1 MQHCV
6 LVAKGL
12 AAHERPPQQEEGYD
26 VCAEL
31 SEGAVISG
39 ASPDQRDR
47 SASAAISNS
56 GSFREKP
63 NELETAEEKLS
74 RSGEE
79 KGHQRSRSLGESKKV
94 KCKCMLFLVVVVVVV
109 VVAPPH
115 ESSFTTLTFSLSSSL
130 AGSITMWLGW
140 LLNKLFFSDFPFGLK

>member
-1 MQHCV
+1 MQHCL

-31 SEGAVISG
+31 TKGAKISS

-47 SASAAISNS
+47 SVSAAISDS

-63 NELETAEEKLS
+63 GDQETAEEKLS

-94 KCKCMLFLVVVVVVV
+94 KCKCMLFVVVVV
-109 VVAPPH
+109 VVAPPE
-115 ESSFTTLTFSLSSSL
+115 ESSVTTLTFSLSS
-130 AGSITMWLGW
+130 
-140 LLNKLFFSDFPFGLK
+140 F

>member
-1 MQHCV
+1 MQYCV

-12 AAHERPPQQEEGYD
+12 AAHERPPHQEEGYD

-31 SEGAVISG
+31 SEGAAISG

-47 SASAAISNS
+47 SVSAAISDS

-94 KCKCMLFLVVVVVVV
+94 KCKCMLFPVFTNLCLMGSRRVMPIGQGQLPYACPFPLLPFVITQGTKTYDKTPVVRQ
-109 VVAPPH
+109 
-115 ESSFTTLTFSLSSSL
+115 LTHS
-130 AGSITMWLGW
+130 
-140 LLNKLFFSDFPFGLK
+140 

>member
-1 MQHCV
+1 MQYCV

-12 AAHERPPQQEEGYD
+12 AAHERPPHQEEGYD

-31 SEGAVISG
+31 SEGAAISG

-47 SASAAISNS
+47 SVSAAISDS

-63 NELETAEEKLS
+63 NELEIAEEKLS

-109 VVAPPH
+109 VVVAPPH
-115 ESSFTTLTFSLSSSL
+115 ESKLYCTNSLLCLVRLEVVLPYS
-130 AGSITMWLGW
+130 T
-140 LLNKLFFSDFPFGLK
+140 K

>member
-12 AAHERPPQQEEGYD
+12 AAHERPLQQEEGYD

-31 SEGAVISG
+31 SEGAAISG
-39 ASPDQRDR
+39 ASPDQRYR
-47 SASAAISNS
+47 SASAAISDS
-56 GSFREKP
+56 GSFKEKP
-63 NELETAEEKLS
+63 CELETAEKKLS

-109 VVAPPH
+109 VVCCCTP
-115 ESSFTTLTFSLSSSL
+115 S
-130 AGSITMWLGW
+130 GV
-140 LLNKLFFSDFPFGLK
+140 